1 MPIKKSG
8 SGKTK
13 GAGSFVVMPL
23 ADLNNVLKDT
33 AQVIVSRRFA
43 EALSLEAKA
52 KSFKATTENIK
63 ALGEQVAVTET
74 SLDDE
79 PVVTEQEEMPIGNW
93 QEPEIKLLLDME
105 INTKIIKDGQPRTS
119 ILCES
124 VDNRTYQTDDIH
136 GWIRD
141 QISSAKYWDIDVDS
155 IDVTIN
161 LTSKGN

>member
-1 MPIKKSG
+1 MPIKKTG

-63 ALGEQVAVTET
+63 ALGEQINVTET
-74 SLDDE
+74 TLDE
-79 PVVTEQEEMPIGNW
+79 PVVIEREEVVN
-93 QEPEIKLLLDME
+93 IKEVCLDA
-105 INTKIIKDGQPRTS
+105 D
-119 ILCES
+119 
-124 VDNRTYQTDDIH
+124 
-136 GWIRD
+136 W
-141 QISSAKYWDIDVDS
+141 
-155 IDVTIN
+155 
-161 LTSKGN
+161 

>member
-1 MPIKKSG
+1 MLIKKTG

-63 ALGEQVAVTET
+63 ALGEQINVTET
-74 SLDDE
+74 TLDE
-79 PVVTEQEEMPIGNW
+79 PVVIEREEVVN
-93 QEPEIKLLLDME
+93 IKEVCLDA
-105 INTKIIKDGQPRTS
+105 D
-119 ILCES
+119 
-124 VDNRTYQTDDIH
+124 
-136 GWIRD
+136 W
-141 QISSAKYWDIDVDS
+141 
-155 IDVTIN
+155 
-161 LTSKGN
+161 

>member
-13 GAGSFVVMPL
+13 GAGSFVVMPF

-79 PVVTEQEEMPIGNW
+79 PVVVTEQEEVVN
-93 QEPEIKLLLDME
+93 IKEVDLDA
-105 INTKIIKDGQPRTS
+105 D
-119 ILCES
+119 
-124 VDNRTYQTDDIH
+124 
-136 GWIRD
+136 W
-141 QISSAKYWDIDVDS
+141 
-155 IDVTIN
+155 
-161 LTSKGN
+161 

>member
-1 MPIKKSG
+1 M
-8 SGKTK
+8 
-13 GAGSFVVMPL
+13 
-23 ADLNNVLKDT
+23 
-33 AQVIVSRRFA
+33 Q
-43 EALSLEAKA
+43 
-52 KSFKATTENIK
+52 
-63 ALGEQVAVTET
+63 
-74 SLDDE
+74 
-79 PVVTEQEEMPIGNW
+79 IGNW

>member
-1 MPIKKSG
+1 MPIKKTG

-63 ALGEQVAVTET
+63 ALGEQINVTET
-74 SLDDE
+74 TLDE
-79 PVVTEQEEMPIGNW
+79 PVVIEQEEVVN
-93 QEPEIKLLLDME
+93 IKEVCLDA
-105 INTKIIKDGQPRTS
+105 D
-119 ILCES
+119 
-124 VDNRTYQTDDIH
+124 
-136 GWIRD
+136 W
-141 QISSAKYWDIDVDS
+141 
-155 IDVTIN
+155 
-161 LTSKGN
+161 

>member
-1 MPIKKSG
+1 MYYQSMPIKKTG

-63 ALGEQVAVTET
+63 ALGEQINITET
-74 SLDDE
+74 TLDE
-79 PVVTEQEEMPIGNW
+79 PVVIEQEEVVN
-93 QEPEIKLLLDME
+93 IKEVCLDA
-105 INTKIIKDGQPRTS
+105 D
-119 ILCES
+119 
-124 VDNRTYQTDDIH
+124 
-136 GWIRD
+136 W
-141 QISSAKYWDIDVDS
+141 
-155 IDVTIN
+155 
-161 LTSKGN
+161 

>member
-1 MPIKKSG
+1 MPIKKTG

-63 ALGEQVAVTET
+63 ALGEQINITET
-74 SLDDE
+74 TLDE
-79 PVVTEQEEMPIGNW
+79 PVVIEQEEVVN
-93 QEPEIKLLLDME
+93 IKEVCLDA
-105 INTKIIKDGQPRTS
+105 D
-119 ILCES
+119 
-124 VDNRTYQTDDIH
+124 
-136 GWIRD
+136 W
-141 QISSAKYWDIDVDS
+141 
-155 IDVTIN
+155 
-161 LTSKGN
+161 

>member
-1 MPIKKSG
+1 MPIKKTG

-63 ALGEQVAVTET
+63 ALGEQINITET
-74 SLDDE
+74 TLDE
-79 PVVTEQEEMPIGNW
+79 PVVIEREEVVN
-93 QEPEIKLLLDME
+93 IKEVCLDA
-105 INTKIIKDGQPRTS
+105 D
-119 ILCES
+119 
-124 VDNRTYQTDDIH
+124 
-136 GWIRD
+136 W
-141 QISSAKYWDIDVDS
+141 
-155 IDVTIN
+155 
-161 LTSKGN
+161 

>member
-1 MPIKKSG
+1 MPIKKTG

-63 ALGEQVAVTET
+63 ALGEQINVTET
-74 SLDDE
+74 TLDE
-79 PVVTEQEEMPIGNW
+79 PVVIEREEAINVK
-93 QEPEIKLLLDME
+93 EVSLDA
-105 INTKIIKDGQPRTS
+105 D
-119 ILCES
+119 
-124 VDNRTYQTDDIH
+124 
-136 GWIRD
+136 W
-141 QISSAKYWDIDVDS
+141 
-155 IDVTIN
+155 
-161 LTSKGN
+161 

>member
-23 ADLNNVLKDT
+23 ADLNNVLKET

-74 SLDDE
+74 SLDDDYPDGPITNGDKKLIE
-79 PVVTEQEEMPIGNW
+79 MEEA
-93 QEPEIKLLLDME
+93 IKVKE
-105 INTKIIKDGQPRTS
+105 
-119 ILCES
+119 
-124 VDNRTYQTDDIH
+124 VDLE
-136 GWIRD
+136 
-141 QISSAKYWDIDVDS
+141 VDW
-155 IDVTIN
+155 
-161 LTSKGN
+161 

>member
-1 MPIKKSG
+1 MPIKKTG

-63 ALGEQVAVTET
+63 ALGEQINITET
-74 SLDDE
+74 TLDE
-79 PVVTEQEEMPIGNW
+79 PVVIEREEAINVK
-93 QEPEIKLLLDME
+93 EVSLDA
-105 INTKIIKDGQPRTS
+105 D
-119 ILCES
+119 
-124 VDNRTYQTDDIH
+124 
-136 GWIRD
+136 W
-141 QISSAKYWDIDVDS
+141 
-155 IDVTIN
+155 
-161 LTSKGN
+161 

>member
-63 ALGEQVAVTET
+63 ALGEQINITET
-74 SLDDE
+74 TLDE
-79 PVVTEQEEMPIGNW
+79 PVVIEREEVVN
-93 QEPEIKLLLDME
+93 IKEVCLDA
-105 INTKIIKDGQPRTS
+105 D
-119 ILCES
+119 
-124 VDNRTYQTDDIH
+124 
-136 GWIRD
+136 W
-141 QISSAKYWDIDVDS
+141 
-155 IDVTIN
+155 
-161 LTSKGN
+161 